1 MSGDPGGTAA
11 EDVNDKGVQSATRRR
26 KVIPMHKV
34 RSTISCCCVMAFI
47 VCMGHTTFCAQSL
60 TRDPVAIQIALLSD
74 TAMGSDAALASSTSR
89 ATAQVTLAIDDP
101 PSYSLVYET
110 GGTQRIRRTTQSDY
124 GSVVRIVNTGVG
136 QLTMNGIVT
145 PLPLDSTIGERVRHI
160 PALSLIAEV
169 SNPSL
174 EVTYEGSE
182 AINGSVCDRIS
193 ISQPLI
199 GDPQQADAF
208 RELTKTTFW
217 IDQETRFVLKEA
229 HTERNI
235 NPTPGTYRVEL
246 YFANYRQVQGVAVP
260 FTQVTFVDGQPV
272 SEVAIS
278 AVQFNAGVPDSDFE
292 LQGGQ

>member
-1 MSGDPGGTAA
+1 M
-11 EDVNDKGVQSATRRR
+11 
-26 KVIPMHKV
+26 KVIPV
-34 RSTISCCCVMAFI
+34 RKTRFTISCWCVLPFTI
-47 VCMGHTTFCAQSL
+47 LMGGATLCAQSL
-60 TRDPVAIQIALLSD
+60 IRDPVAIQVALLSA
-74 TAMGSDAALASSTSR
+74 TAMGSDAALAASTSR
-89 ATAQVTLAIDDP
+89 ATAQVTLAIDNS

-110 GGTQRIRRTTQSDY
+110 GGTQRIRRTTQNDY

-136 QLTMNGIVT
+136 QLTTNGIVT
-145 PLPLDSTIGERVRHI
+145 PLPLDSTLGERVRHI

-182 AINGSVCDRIS
+182 AINGAACDRIS

-199 GDPQQADAF
+199 GDPQQADSF

-217 IDQETRFVLKEA
+217 IDQQTRFVLKEA
-229 HTERNI
+229 HTERNSK
-235 NPTPGTYRVEL
+235 PTPGTYRVEL
-246 YFANYRQVQGVAVP
+246 YFANYRQVQGVAMP
-260 FTQVTFVDGQPV
+260 FTQVTFVDGQPA

-278 AVQFNAGVPDSDFE
+278 AVQFNAGVPDSDFA